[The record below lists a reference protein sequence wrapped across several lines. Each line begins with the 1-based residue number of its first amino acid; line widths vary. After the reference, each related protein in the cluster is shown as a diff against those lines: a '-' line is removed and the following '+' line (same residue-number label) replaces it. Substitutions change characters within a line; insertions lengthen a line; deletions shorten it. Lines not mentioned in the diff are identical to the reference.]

1 MKHLKSLSDSDLLSQ
16 TQLLVARERE
26 MTTELL
32 WHLREVESRRLYAG
46 QGYSSLFDYVRRGL
60 GYCEGS
66 ADRRISAM
74 RLLKALPEIESALKT
89 GELSLSNASALQ
101 HFLKGEKKAR
111 GKTYSHIAKKELVA
125 KVTGKSRRDCDRLLA
140 ELAPETPRP
149 ENARPISATQT
160 EIRFTAEETLLAK
173 IEKLKALLSHR
184 NPNPSYAEL
193 IEMLADMALK
203 RLDPEQKPE
212 AKEAQEPKEKTEV
225 EKTLAATPPAEKS
238 KAKQTRHIPQK
249 LRSAVWKRDQG
260 QCTFINKETG
270 VRCDSKHLLQVH
282 HLKDFSLGG
291 KHMLDNLTLRCQC
304 HNVHAAIQTYGSS
317 LINLYLRDRARVS
330 GA

>member
-60 GYCEGS
+60 GYAEGS

-74 RLLKALPEIESALKT
+74 RLLKDLPEIEPALKT

-101 HFLKGEKKAR
+101 HFFKGEKKDR
-111 GKTYSHIAKKELVA
+111 GKNYSYVAKKELVA

-140 ELAPETPRP
+140 ELAPEAPRP
-149 ENARPISATQT
+149 EHARPISATQT

-203 RLDPEQKPE
+203 RLDPEQKAAAPADAFLAPE
-212 AKEAQEPKEKTEV
+212 QNGEPRPV
-225 EKTLAATPPAEKS
+225 ESPAEMRRHSAGGEIKSETDPAYSS
-238 KAKQTRHIPQK
+238 KAE
-249 LRSAVWKRDQG
+249 KRRM
-260 QCTFINKETG
+260 E
-270 VRCDSKHLLQVH
+270 
-282 HLKDFSLGG
+282 
-291 KHMLDNLTLRCQC
+291 
-304 HNVHAAIQTYGSS
+304 
-317 LINLYLRDRARVS
+317 ARP
-330 GA
+330 GAMHFHQ

>member
-1 MKHLKSLSDSDLLSQ
+1 MKHLKSLFDSDLLNQ
-16 TQLLVARERE
+16 TRLLVARERE
-26 MTTELL
+26 VTTELL
-32 WHLREVESRRLYAG
+32 WHLREVEHRRLYAEK
-46 QGYSSLFDYVRRGL
+46 GYSSLFDYVRRGL

-74 RLLKALPEIESALKT
+74 RLLKDLPEIEPALKT

-101 HFLKGEKKAR
+101 HFLKGEEKDR
-111 GKTYSHIAKKELVA
+111 GKTYSHTAKKELVA

-140 ELAPETPRP
+140 ELAPEAPRP
-149 ENARPISATQT
+149 EHARPISATQT

-212 AKEAQEPKEKTEV
+212 AKEAQEPKEKTEG

-270 VRCDSKHLLQVH
+270 VRCDSKHLLQIH

-291 KHMLDNLTLRCQC
+291 KHTLDNLTLRCQC

>member
-16 TQLLVARERE
+16 TQSLVARERE
-26 MTTELL
+26 LTTELL
-32 WHLREVESRRLYAG
+32 WHLREVEVRRLYAG

-74 RLLKALPEIESALKT
+74 RLLKDLPEIEPALKT

-101 HFLKGEKKAR
+101 HFLKGEQKNR
-111 GKTYSHIAKKELVA
+111 GKTYSQFAKKELVA

-149 ENARPISATQT
+149 EQARPISANQT

-203 RLDPEQKPE
+203 RLDPEQKADATPE
-212 AKEAQEPKEKTEV
+212 QKGEPRPEENPAEKR
-225 EKTLAATPPAEKS
+225 AATPPAEKS

-270 VRCDSKHLLQVH
+270 VRCGSKHLLEIH

-291 KHMLDNLTLRCQC
+291 KHTLDNLTLRCRN
-304 HNVHAAIQTYGSS
+304 HNLHAAIQTHGSS
-317 LINLYLRDRARVS
+317 LMNRYLRD
-330 GA
+330 

>member
-1 MKHLKSLSDSDLLSQ
+1 MRGQRGPEDFGNAFAEGL
-16 TQLLVARERE
+16 
-26 MTTELL
+26 
-32 WHLREVESRRLYAG
+32 AG
-46 QGYSSLFDYVRRGL
+46 
-60 GYCEGS
+60 
-66 ADRRISAM
+66 
-74 RLLKALPEIESALKT
+74 IEPALKT

-101 HFLKGEKKAR
+101 HFFKGEQKDR
-111 GKTYSHIAKKELVA
+111 GKTYSQFAKKELVA

-149 ENARPISATQT
+149 EQARPISATQT

-203 RLDPEQKPE
+203 RLDPEQKADAAPE
-212 AKEAQEPKEKTEV
+212 QKGEPRPEENPEEKR
-225 EKTLAATPPAEKS
+225 AAAPPEESIKRAT
-238 KAKQTRHIPQK
+238 KQTRHIPKK

-260 QCTFINKETG
+260 QCTFINKKTG

-291 KHMLDNLTLRCQC
+291 EHTLNNLTLRCRN
-304 HNVHAAIQTYGSS
+304 HNLHAAIQAFGNS
-317 LINLYLRDRARVS
+317 LMNLYLRN
-330 GA
+330 